1 MTVQEMRKDKSGM
14 IPDKGF
20 NLVGLDDYEDPG
32 EQLYLIKNFASRA
45 EAEKEM
51 RKRQKTGNGDK
62 LFIYGPTDR

>member
-1 MTVQEMRKDKSGM
+1 MSLQAMRKDKAGM

-32 EQLYLIKNFASRA
+32 EQLYLIGNFPSRA

-51 RKRQKTGNGDK
+51 KARMKTGNGDK
-62 LFIYGPTDR
+62 MFIYGPDDR